1 LTRVLLARFLHQVGT
16 PLCIPKNGFL
26 MVGRVASIE
35 ANNTKVQSQR
45 KGQQCAISIVNDGN
59 PGMTFGR
66 QFTDEHSLYSELTRG
81 SIDALKKHFKDE
93 MKDGDWRLVIKLKK
107 VFSII

>member
-1 LTRVLLARFLHQVGT
+1 VGT

-45 KGQQCAISIVNDGN
+45 KGQQCAISIVNEGN

-93 MKDGDWRLVIKLKK
+93 MKDDDWRLVIKLKK